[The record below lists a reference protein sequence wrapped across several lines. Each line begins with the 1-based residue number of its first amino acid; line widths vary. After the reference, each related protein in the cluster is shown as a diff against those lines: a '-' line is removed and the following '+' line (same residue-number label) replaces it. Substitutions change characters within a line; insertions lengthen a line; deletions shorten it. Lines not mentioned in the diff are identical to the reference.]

1 MAETSAVA
9 GARQGQMPGR
19 QGMAPYQGLASVH
32 MGNVKGLT
40 IVKDEKE
47 LKEHG
52 SCSSTV

>member
-52 SCSSTV
+52 SCSSAV